1 MVVIALVVFSQY
13 GRNHPSSVNAPSGGA
28 SAPSSPPAMPV
39 AAARVEGG
47 AGILEVTAVGSLQA
61 NESSV
66 IRSEIAGRITAIP
79 FKEGERVAK
88 GAVLLMINS
97 EEYEAQ
103 VRQIGAVVELDKMNF
118 ERAKQLR
125 AEELISDRGYEEAA
139 AKLKES
145 EASLSLAQIRLEKS
159 TLRAPFNGRLGLRQV
174 SPGDYVQPGQAIVTL
189 EETDTMKVDF
199 RIPEIYR
206 SRIDIGRPV
215 QVRVDAFPAETF
227 SGKLYAIDA
236 RVDEATR
243 TVLLRARIPNPN
255 RMLHPGIF
263 ARVSLCSARGL

>member
-1 MVVIALVVFSQY
+1 MKNNVRWIVSGGILVIIALVVISQY
-13 GRNHPSSVNAPSGGA
+13 GQNRPSSAN
-28 SAPSSPPAMPV
+28 SSPNPPPGSTAMPPAMPV
-39 AAARVEGG
+39 AAARVESG
-47 AGILEVTAVGSLQA
+47 AGILAVTAVGSLQA

-79 FKEGERVAK
+79 FKEGAPVAK

-103 VRQIGAVVELDKMNF
+103 VKQIGAVVELDKMNF

-145 EASLSLAQIRLEKS
+145 EASFSLAQIRLEKS

-199 RIPEIYR
+199 RVPEIYR
-206 SRIDIGRPV
+206 GRIDIGRPV
-215 QVRVDAFPAETF
+215 QV
-227 SGKLYAIDA
+227 
-236 RVDEATR
+236 
-243 TVLLRARIPNPN
+243 
-255 RMLHPGIF
+255 
-263 ARVSLCSARGL
+263 